1 MAEVFLEFHTP
12 VTAEDGRSYMA
23 RVCGDEMRNGL
34 WQAWVEFLPVADGE
48 PVRSGRETTQP
59 NRADTVYWATGLTP
73 VYLEGALHRTLNPL
87 KRPIARR
94 SVRAIF
100 EEPAPRFIDRTRDEQ

>member
-1 MAEVFLEFHTP
+1 MVEVFREFETP
-12 VTAEDGRSYMA
+12 LIAEDGRSYMA

-59 NRADTVYWATGLTP
+59 NRADTVYWATGLTR
-73 VYLEGALHRTLNPL
+73 VYLEGALHRALNPL

-94 SVRAIF
+94 APRAIF
-100 EEPAPRFIDRTRDEQ
+100 DEPARRFLDRTRDEP